1 MDTVEASGRTK
12 RELMRETLMKIA
24 DDLAEVR
31 SLHLDRVKTLRRE
44 LQEAEK
50 DLTSVEAKQRAIAD
64 AILRAGVFLPM
75 REQDGMKFNSV
86 DVKND

>member
-1 MDTVEASGRTK
+1 
-12 RELMRETLMKIA
+12 MREILMQIA

-31 SLHLDRVKTLRRE
+31 TLHIDRVKKLRWE
-44 LQEAEK
+44 LDEAEQ
-50 DLTSVEAKQRAIAD
+50 DLQGVEEKQRAIAD

-75 REQDGMKFNSV
+75 REQDGNAMRLNSV

>member
-1 MDTVEASGRTK
+1 MQ
-12 RELMRETLMKIA
+12 IA

-31 SLHLDRVKTLRRE
+31 SLHIDRVKKLRRE
-44 LQEAEK
+44 LEQAEQ
-50 DLTSVEAKQRAIAD
+50 DLASVEEKQRAIAD

-75 REQDGMKFNSV
+75 RERDGNAMRLNSV

>member
-1 MDTVEASGRTK
+1 MRKTLEA
-12 RELMRETLMKIA
+12 IA

-31 SLHLDRVKTLRRE
+31 SLHLDRVKKLRRE
-44 LQEAEK
+44 LEQAEQ
-50 DLTSVEAKQRAIAD
+50 DLQGVEEKQRAVAD

-75 REQDGMKFNSV
+75 REQDGNAMRFNSV

>member
-1 MDTVEASGRTK
+1 MRKTLEA
-12 RELMRETLMKIA
+12 IA

-44 LQEAEK
+44 LQDAEK
-50 DLTSVEAKQRAIAD
+50 DLASVEEKQRAIAD

-75 REQDGMKFNSV
+75 REKDGNAMKFNSV